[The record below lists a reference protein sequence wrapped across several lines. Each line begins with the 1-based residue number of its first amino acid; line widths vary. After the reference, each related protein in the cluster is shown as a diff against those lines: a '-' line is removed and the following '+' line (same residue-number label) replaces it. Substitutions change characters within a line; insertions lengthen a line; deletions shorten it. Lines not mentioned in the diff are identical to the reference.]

1 MKNQFSLEINKPCL
15 ENFNQ
20 FKPTL
25 DGGFCGSCQKEVI
38 DFSKMNSQE
47 VMSYFKNKNNQD
59 VCGKFNSNQLKT
71 YTDKSQSRKR
81 YSFWS
86 GIGLACLSIFSF
98 NTSQAQTEVT
108 KKPSETNIK
117 NQGKEITVKGIVSD
131 DLGPISDI
139 SVFLQGTS
147 IGTVTDFDGYFEF
160 PKLLKKGDIL
170 VFSHIGMESKKIVI
184 NNNSTLNIE
193 LKVNMKSDT
202 CILLGKVAVKQVYK
216 SKRKFNKN

>member
-15 ENFNQ
+15 ENYNQ

-25 DGGFCGSCQKEVI
+25 DGGFCGGCQKEVI

-47 VMSYFKNKNNQD
+47 VMGYFKNKSNQD
-59 VCGKFNSNQLKT
+59 VCGKFNTNQLKT
-71 YTDKSQSRKR
+71 YTDNPNSRKR

-98 NTSQAQTEVT
+98 NTSQAQTDVT
-108 KKPSETNIK
+108 KKSSENTIK
-117 NQGKEITVKGIVSD
+117 NQEKKITVKGTVFD
-131 DLGPISDI
+131 EMGPISDI
-139 SVFLQGTS
+139 SVFLQGTT

-160 PKLLKKGDIL
+160 PKLLVKGDVL
-170 VFSHIGMESKKIVI
+170 VFSHVGMESKKIVI
-184 NNNSTLNIE
+184 NNNATLNIE

-202 CILLGKVAVKQVYK
+202 CILMGKVAVKKVYK
-216 SKRKFNKN
+216 SKVKN